1 MTQTESGEVTYTS
14 YHNSHRWSDA
24 ANKCEQNDHGGGFL
38 AKIKNLDE
46 LKKAREA
53 FIQGHPAHYWVGV
66 EYDESL
72 NDFVWADGTR
82 VASNVNF
89 EAIVNRND
97 QEGIEDYS
105 KRCMYISN
113 EDALVADDCEAHRKY
128 LCQVGE
134 SDDVIITS
142 K

>member
-1 MTQTESGEVTYTS
+1 MTQTESGEVTYTPYHDSRRWTDAVNNS
-14 YHNSHRWSDA
+14 YS
-24 ANKCEQNDHGGGFL
+24 GGFL
-38 AKIKNLDE
+38 AKIRNLDE
-46 LKKAREA
+46 LKKARQA

-66 EYDESL
+66 KYDESL

-82 VASNVNF
+82 VASNANF
-89 EAIVNRND
+89 EAIVNRNH
-97 QEGIEDYS
+97 QLIEGYP
-105 KRCMYISN
+105 KRCLYISN

-134 SDDVIITS
+134 SDDVIMTS